1 MRRDGL
7 NDFYEVNFLRL
18 REIDATYPSEPIRY
32 VDLADIYSFI
42 SFKDAECEKIP
53 PDKLSTKKRKTQ
65 VTDGYA
71 CNLLSDIL
79 KYENSLRPGSSRS
92 LAGTHKYLKLH
103 CEATPEYKE
112 ELKKNLIHKED
123 VLLKIQTEYN
133 KIKNK
138 ASGKIT
144 IIPISFHADILRNQV
159 LACHNALCYGCSLFL

>member
-32 VDLADIYSFI
+32 ADLADIYSFI
-42 SFKDAECEKIP
+42 SFKDAGCEKIP
-53 PDKLSTKKRKTQ
+53 PYEASTKKRKTQ

-71 CNLLSDIL
+71 CNLLLDIL
-79 KYENSLRPGSSRS
+79 KYEHSLRPGSPRS

-103 CEATPEYKE
+103 YEATPEYKE

-138 ASGKIT
+138 IPGKIT
-144 IIPISFHADILRNQV
+144 IIPISFHLNRRTNGKLEQDRKSV
-159 LACHNALCYGCSLFL
+159 V